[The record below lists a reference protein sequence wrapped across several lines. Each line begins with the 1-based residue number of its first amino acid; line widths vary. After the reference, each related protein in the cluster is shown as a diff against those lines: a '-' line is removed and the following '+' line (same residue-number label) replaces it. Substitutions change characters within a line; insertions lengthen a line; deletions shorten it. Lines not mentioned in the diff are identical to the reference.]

1 MYSVDGKYHLPNLTC
16 ISVTTTSAV
25 ARNILGQMSRLDG
38 FADCIDGFTY
48 DDDLNIDELASQ
60 PNVLADCLGDD
71 GCNDDN
77 KYLLFTIIFHNDK
90 FENALDYLTN
100 LGAEIYVA
108 RD

>member
-1 MYSVDGKYHLPNLTC
+1 M
-16 ISVTTTSAV
+16 TTTSAE

-60 PNVLADCLGDD
+60 PNVLADCLGD
-71 GCNDDN
+71 GCDDDN